1 MQYVVHAMDKKD
13 IMPVRAK
20 HFRDHR
26 IHLNDSEKHGVSV
39 VTAGT
44 LIGEDGET
52 PTGSLFVVEAP
63 NRAAVDAFTRSDPY
77 HINGVWQNVEIH
89 AYIKKR
95 GAH

>member
-13 IMPVRAK
+13 IMPLRAK
-20 HFRDHR
+20 HFREHR
-26 IHLNDSEKHGVSV
+26 VHLNESEKHGVAV

-44 LIGEDGET
+44 LIDDDGET
-52 PTGSLFVVEAP
+52 PTGSLFVVEATD
-63 NRAAVDAFTRSDPY
+63 RAAVDAFTRSDPY
-77 HINGVWQNVEIH
+77 HVNGVWESVEIH